1 MQHPITCNECHHH
14 TRMVEQVK
22 SLMPDDERLFDLAE
36 FFKMFADS
44 TRIRILAALM
54 GGEIC
59 VCDISEAL
67 GMNQSAVSHQLRL
80 LRAHRLVK
88 TRRDGKS
95 VFYSLDD
102 EHVAT
107 MLSQGI
113 EHLCEDGNER

>member
-1 MQHPITCNECHHH
+1 MTQPQACHECHHH
-14 TRMVEQVK
+14 TQRVELVK

-54 GGEIC
+54 NGEIC

-80 LRAHRLVK
+80 LRASRLVK

-95 VFYSLDD
+95 VYYSLDD
-102 EHVAT
+102 EHVSA

-113 EHLCEDGNER
+113 EHLSEE